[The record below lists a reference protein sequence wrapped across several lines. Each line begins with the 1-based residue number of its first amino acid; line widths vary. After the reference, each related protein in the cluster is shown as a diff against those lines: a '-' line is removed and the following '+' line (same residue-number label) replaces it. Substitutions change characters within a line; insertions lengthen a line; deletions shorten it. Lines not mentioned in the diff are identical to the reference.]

1 MNEEPIVYERNYN
14 RDVAKTLTSKLF
26 ELNTITLEGEITPEL
41 ANSIVKQ
48 LLLLA
53 KKEKEIRLFINSPG
67 GAVNAG
73 MLIYDVLQSI
83 ECPLS
88 IYVTGLAASMAAI
101 IACGGQK
108 GKRFILPHSKMMVH
122 EPLLGNSVTGSTST
136 IRNISDSL
144 MKTSALTNGII
155 SKHTGKTLEEVEQA
169 CSYDHFFDAEEA
181 VDFGLVDCVVD
192 SLF

>member
-1 MNEEPIVYERNYN
+1 MNEEPIIYESSFN
-14 RDVAKTLTSKLF
+14 REVAKTLTSKMF
-26 ELNTITLEGEITPEL
+26 EQNTIILEGEITPEL

-53 KKEKEIRLFINSPG
+53 KKKKEIRLFINSPG
-67 GAVNAG
+67 GAVNSG

-144 MKTSALTNGII
+144 IKTSALTNGII

-169 CSYDHFFDAEEA
+169 CSYDHYFDAEEA
-181 VDFGLVDCVVD
+181 VEFGLVDCVVN